1 MHNVE
6 IQVQVENEHSKNTER
21 KFYVHQKFWL
31 ITVLVFDLVSHM
43 LLNLL
48 YLQPIYYTGF
58 GLYRISFKDI

>member
-1 MHNVE
+1 MLKFKCKSKMN
-6 IQVQVENEHSKNTER
+6 IPRILKENFMYTKSSD
-21 KFYVHQKFWL
+21 
-31 ITVLVFDLVSHM
+31 ITVLVFDLFSHM